1 MWRCGTT
8 GCARRA
14 IYHGARTLVDAWAEK
29 NKVDVQ
35 LDFLTAIGNK
45 INITMAAEAQA
56 KTGHVF
62 MRSICGR

>member
-1 MWRCGTT
+1 MRK
-8 GCARRA
+8 
-14 IYHGARTLVDAWAEK
+14 LVDAWAEK

-56 KTGHVF
+56 RPDTTSSPSTCGPCTSTPTSST
-62 MRSICGR
+62 RSMT